1 MWFRHRLQLPSR
13 NVNLQPKTEFHTFN
27 SRYTHTNADT
37 QTPQTHTIM
46 KTKLCAHNLLKSIR
60 LKCFC
65 FFWAEVRGD
74 VITKERGSK
83 TKTRKK
89 KRRHM
94 RIMVETNNVMFALK
108 GWRSLQDTLAYLR
121 PVVRRID
128 GKHFFGEQTSC
139 VCCNFPS
146 RILRYRY
153 THIPICG
160 YYNIFTILSRLDII
174 ISIIIV
180 QMPQSNTI
188 ASHVW
193 LNIIFFLLFRRCYC
207 CCRCCYMCLVTKTK
221 KGCICTDKKNMIL
234 LKKQQ
239 ICTAEVKKNRINSLT
254 QIGRRIVI
262 WHVWKTRKTRQ
273 RFHRSEYKKK
283 NKQNAKPKW
292 IFQGKNLAQWQKSF
306 HIKVYY

>member
-146 RILRYRY
+146 RIFRYRY
-153 THIPICG
+153 THIPVCG

-193 LNIIFFLLFRRCYC
+193 LNIIFFCFFVAVIVVAVVVICVWSPKPRRVVFA
-207 CCRCCYMCLVTKTK
+207 RIK
-221 KGCICTDKKNMIL
+221 KIWYYWRSSKSAQRKLKRIELIL
-234 LKKQQ
+234 
-239 ICTAEVKKNRINSLT
+239 S
-254 QIGRRIVI
+254 
-262 WHVWKTRKTRQ
+262 RK
-273 RFHRSEYKKK
+273 
-283 NKQNAKPKW
+283 
-292 IFQGKNLAQWQKSF
+292 
-306 HIKVYY
+306 